1 MTADIIPSDT
11 AILDLLRKRESL
23 SVTELAEAM
32 GVTATAVRQR
42 LNRLMAQGYIERVVS
57 RSGRGRPSH
66 QYSLTSK
73 GQRQT
78 GSNFADLAIALW
90 QEVRSI
96 RDPEIRQGLLQ
107 RISRRLA
114 DQYGERLAGSTFE
127 QRMERLVEVMG
138 ERQMAFEIDHS
149 QELPVL
155 NALTCPYPEL
165 AEMDRG
171 VCAME
176 RAFLSEV
183 LGRDMRLGK
192 CRLDGDSCCA
202 FEAKPATASAAAG
215 DW

>member
-1 MTADIIPSDT
+1 MVSDIIPSDT

-32 GVTATAVRQR
+32 EVTATAVRQR

-73 GQRQT
+73 GRRET

-96 RDPEIRQGLLQ
+96 REPEIRQGLMK
-107 RISRRLA
+107 RISGRLA
-114 DQYGERLAGSTFE
+114 AQYGDRFAGATLE
-127 QRMERLVEVMG
+127 QRMERLVELMG
-138 ERQMAFEIDHS
+138 ERQMAFEIDRS
-149 QELPVL
+149 QGLPIL
-155 NALTCPYPEL
+155 NALSCPYPEL

-176 RAFLSEV
+176 RVFLSEV
-183 LGRDMRLGK
+183 LGQEMRLGK
-192 CRLDGDSCCA
+192 CRLDGDTCCA
-202 FEAKPATASAAAG
+202 FEVKLPSGSAASG